1 MKKYFEHADLEVA
14 TDVET
19 KGFET
24 IADILQEQQET
35 ARSFIEMI
43 QVICTSALEVIKEQ
57 ETNRNSREVARLD
70 FEKYKFEKQLNL
82 ETRPNVRTSCICKS
96 IKDDAA
102 LPETP
107 LATKSS
113 ESPKPKAKARSG
125 ARKKTS

>member
-14 TDVET
+14 TDVEA

-35 ARSFIEMI
+35 TRSFIEMI

-57 ETNRNSREVARLD
+57 EANRNTREAARLD

-82 ETRPNVRTSCICKS
+82 ETRNHVRPSCICKS

-102 LPETP
+102 LSEAP